1 MNIRYEILR
10 RKDKNRALGQRRKL
24 LEQWTSVY
32 RNYFINYPGKDHRN
46 GTEMY
51 LREMDEIRC
60 LTLEIDLNGS
70 VCSPKCL
77 DLIYS
82 GPQITFFI
90 NHLIQSPSY

>member
-70 VCSPKCL
+70 EILRLRSMLKEGETSFGDIGFCM
-77 DLIYS
+77 
-82 GPQITFFI
+82 
-90 NHLIQSPSY
+90 

>member
-24 LEQWTSVY
+24 LEQWTSVH
-32 RNYFINYPGKDHRN
+32 RNYFMNYPGKDHRN
-46 GTEMY
+46 RTAMY

-70 VCSPKCL
+70 EILRLRSMLKEGETSFGDIGFCM
-77 DLIYS
+77 
-82 GPQITFFI
+82 
-90 NHLIQSPSY
+90 